1 MRSNSTSQIFI
12 LTFPHYDIISGRLK
26 CSVRGVSSALGV
38 LCFVDKL
45 KAMAKINHDEL
56 NLISCSS
63 VNEKVGCFVLSV
75 QVSYSKTHILENG
88 DL

>member
-1 MRSNSTSQIFI
+1 MFRKS
-12 LTFPHYDIISGRLK
+12 
-26 CSVRGVSSALGV
+26 VSSALGV
-38 LCFVDKL
+38 LRFVDKL

-56 NLISCSS
+56 NLISS
-63 VNEKVGCFVLSV
+63 VNEKVGCLVLSV